1 MSNETKSESPPE
13 ASSEKEKTPWHKNPF
28 TWGIVLSAVYLIIAV
43 LIIGVTQHCY
53 LTELPH
59 RGHYPNV
66 WWWDRLFGCRSI
78 NELGDFFAGAFA
90 PLAFLWLV
98 VAVFIQSR
106 ELKEQREELKLTNKE
121 YALMRGEVTQTNK
134 HIERQ
139 TEFMADE
146 RSQQA
151 ETAEDAL
158 MDVKIKQFDHYIRK
172 TFYVIFSWETFNQQQ
187 VRSEDSG
194 QHTFELSQGDNLT
207 INSIE
212 DWITQMKR
220 MRALSDNARLIKIKI
235 TDSEDLLSA
244 NFTSQDLH
252 QQIVDQLKSVSKAKR
267 QQLNYYPANHNAA
280 VIEANIKYLESFNDE
295 D

>member
-1 MSNETKSESPPE
+1 MS
-13 ASSEKEKTPWHKNPF
+13 KEKNSDMAKQSSSKKVKVPYYENPF
-28 TWGIVLSAVYLIIAV
+28 MWGIGLSVIYLLVASF
-43 LIIGVTQHCY
+43 IIGVTQHCS
-53 LTELPH
+53 LTDLIH
-59 RGHYPNV
+59 RGHYLNV

-121 YALMRGEVTQTNK
+121 YKLMRGEVTQTNK

-151 ETAEDAL
+151 AAGEDAA
-158 MDVKIKQFDHYIRK
+158 MDVKIEQFNDYIRK
-172 TFYVIFSWETFNQQQ
+172 SYNVIFSWETFDQQSD
-187 VRSEDSG
+187 RSVDAG
-194 QHTFELSQGDNLT
+194 QHTFEFSEKDTLR

-212 DWITQMKR
+212 DWITKIKR
-220 MRALSDNARLIKIKI
+220 LRSLSGNARLIEIKI

-244 NFTSQDLH
+244 NFTSQNLH
-252 QQIVDQLKSVSKAKR
+252 RQIIDQMTLVSKAKR
-267 QQLNYYPANHNAA
+267 LQLDSYPAAHNANA
-280 VIEANIKYLESFNDE
+280 MKANIKYLERFSDE